1 MIKFSSF
8 RLIFLSSALGVCLA
22 QNNQPGEEMNDA
34 SIKSDVNNFLYNIS
48 NGGDNLALLRTSGP
62 IQIAVLPVKAN
73 GKLDYSKKETHI
85 MDGRMTATGSR
96 KDDTINIIM
105 SYKPTGSNKSNLT
118 VSSATITLGVSTTAQ
133 QHFFSDYWLL
143 KSARLEVNYKS
154 GGQDV
159 KLNVDV
165 TPKYGYSS
173 LPQDLQ
179 CGEGYS
185 VCAPRHLSWSC
196 GSQLLR
202 QVNTTDLK
210 EGTKT
215 GLLQMPDLYFQPF
228 VQGEKKLRFGANW
241 DCEPLI
247 PIALWSS
254 ILITLGL
261 AAIVVWA
268 LSMVGSIF
276 TPSKFDDPK
285 GPALMIAQTE

>member
-1 MIKFSSF
+1 MIKFLSF
-8 RLIFLSSALGVCLA
+8 KILFLTLGVCLG

-34 SIKSDVNNFLYNIS
+34 SMISGNNFLYNIT
-48 NGGDNLALLRTSGP
+48 NGGDNLALLKTSGP
-62 IQIAVLPVKAN
+62 IQILVVPVLEG

-85 MDGRMTATGSR
+85 MDGKMTATGTR
-96 KDDTINIIM
+96 NKDTINIVM
-105 SYKPTGSNKSNLT
+105 SYKPTGTNKSNLT
-118 VSSATITLGVSTTAQ
+118 VNSATITMDISTTQ
-133 QHFFSDYWLL
+133 EVFFRDYWLL
-143 KSARLEVNYKS
+143 KSAKLELSYKS
-154 GGQDV
+154 GGKDAT
-159 KLNVDV
+159 LNVDV
-165 TPKYGYSS
+165 TPRYGYSS
-173 LPQDLQ
+173 KPQDLQ

-185 VCAPRHLSWSC
+185 ICAPKQLSWTC
-196 GSQLLR
+196 GSQLL
-202 QVNTTDLK
+202 QKANYSQLVTGTNTA
-210 EGTKT
+210 
-215 GLLQMPDLYFQPF
+215 LLQMPDLAFQPF
-228 VQGEKKLRFGANW
+228 LKGENKLRFGANW

>member
-1 MIKFSSF
+1 MNK
-8 RLIFLSSALGVCLA
+8 FLSFKILLLSLGVCLG
-22 QNNQPGEEMNDA
+22 QNNQPGEEVNDA
-34 SIKSDVNNFLYNIS
+34 SMNSGGNNFLYNITD
-48 NGGDNLALLRTSGP
+48 GGDNLALLKTSGP
-62 IQIAVLPVKAN
+62 IQILVVPVKEG

-85 MDGRMTATGSR
+85 MDGKMTATGTR
-96 KDDTINIIM
+96 DKDTINIVM
-105 SYKPTGSNKSNLT
+105 NYKPTGTNKSNLT
-118 VSSATITLGVSTTAQ
+118 VNSATITMDISTTQ
-133 QHFFSDYWLL
+133 EVFFRDYWLL
-143 KSARLEVNYKS
+143 KSVKLELSYKA
-154 GGQDV
+154 GGKDV
-159 KLNVDV
+159 TLNVDV
-165 TPKYGYSS
+165 TPRYGYSS

-185 VCAPRHLSWSC
+185 VCAPKQLSWTC
-196 GSQLLR
+196 GSQVLQKANYTEL
-202 QVNTTDLK
+202 VKGTNTA
-210 EGTKT
+210 
-215 GLLQMPDLYFQPF
+215 LLQMPDLAFQPF
-228 VQGEKKLRFGANW
+228 LKGESKLRFGANW

>member
-1 MIKFSSF
+1 MNK
-8 RLIFLSSALGVCLA
+8 FLSFKILLLSLGVCLG

-34 SIKSDVNNFLYNIS
+34 SILSGGNNFLYNIT
-48 NGGDNLALLRTSGP
+48 NGGDNLALLKTSGP
-62 IQIAVLPVKAN
+62 IQILVVPVLEG

-85 MDGRMTATGSR
+85 MDGKMTATGTR
-96 KDDTINIIM
+96 NKDTINIVM
-105 SYKPTGSNKSNLT
+105 SYKPTGTNKSNLT
-118 VSSATITLGVSTTAQ
+118 VNSATITMDISTTQ
-133 QHFFSDYWLL
+133 EVFFRDYWLL
-143 KSARLEVNYKS
+143 KSAKLELSYKS
-154 GGQDV
+154 GGKDAT
-159 KLNVDV
+159 LNVDV
-165 TPKYGYSS
+165 TPRYGYSS
-173 LPQDLQ
+173 KPQDLQ

-185 VCAPRHLSWSC
+185 ICAPKQLSWTC
-196 GSQLLR
+196 GSQLL
-202 QVNTTDLK
+202 QKANYSQLVTGTNTA
-210 EGTKT
+210 
-215 GLLQMPDLYFQPF
+215 LLQMPDLAFQPF
-228 VQGEKKLRFGANW
+228 LKGENKLRFGANW